1 MDVSSTKD
9 FSAALWGFAGTLV
22 GAFSSIATQ
31 MVQNRNQNRAEL
43 RKTIVDSAYKDY
55 ELRFKSEGAG
65 PVGFFQFP
73 VMLAYYQ
80 KTIELI
86 EKEELTPENA
96 KKIVIAMGKM
106 RDALLNA
113 SQEFE
118 SGAQGE
124 RHS

>member
-1 MDVSSTKD
+1 
-9 FSAALWGFAGTLV
+9 
-22 GAFSSIATQ
+22 
-31 MVQNRNQNRAEL
+31 
-43 RKTIVDSAYKDY
+43 
-55 ELRFKSEGAG
+55 
-65 PVGFFQFP
+65 
-73 VMLAYYQ
+73 MLAYYQ

-113 SQEFE
+113 SQKFE
-118 SGAQGE
+118 SGTQGK

>member
-1 MDVSSTKD
+1 MDVSSAKD
-9 FSAALWGFAGTLV
+9 FSAALWGFAGTMV

-31 MVQNRNQNRAEL
+31 VVQNRNQNRAEL

-113 SQEFE
+113 SQGFE
-118 SGAQGE
+118 SGARGK